1 MAVLPVRIYGDSA
14 LRQTVKPLAD
24 IDGATSTLVK
34 NMLATLKKQKG
45 IGLAAPQVGL
55 SVRLF
60 VMDASEL
67 TDIGEPTALINPEII
82 GTHGEA
88 IYQEGCLSFPGVYF
102 DVQRPRQAGVRY
114 RDLDGKEHTIEDNG
128 ILARIILHEYDHL
141 EGRLFIDLLTEQERR
156 NIESLMR
163 QKGIIPAEP

>member
-14 LRQTVKPLAD
+14 LRQTAKPLAD

-45 IGLAAPQVGL
+45 LGLAAPQVGL

-60 VMDASEL
+60 VMDVSEL

-102 DVQRPRQAGVRY
+102 DVRRPRQVGARY

-156 NIESLMR
+156 NVESLMR
-163 QKGIIPAEP
+163 QKGIIPAKP